1 MIVQKGEEAAAETK
15 KGKQKKKKTTRRQ
28 TNLDDDEPGVVVH
41 AEARL
46 HEAAA
51 AWRVRVDERERG
63 SERGRARV
71 GKRESESQR

>member
-1 MIVQKGEEAAAETK
+1 MFRKEK
-15 KGKQKKKKTTRRQ
+15 KRRRKQKKGSRQKKTTRRQ

-63 SERGRARV
+63 PERGRARV
-71 GKRESESQR
+71 GRRESESQR

>member
-1 MIVQKGEEAAAETK
+1 MFRKEK
-15 KGKQKKKKTTRRQ
+15 KRRRKQKKGSRQKKTTRRQ